1 MKQQKITI
9 AYIGG
14 GSRGWAWN
22 LMSDLAVEPDLC
34 GTVRLYDIDKKAARN
49 NEIIGNRLKGREDV
63 KSDFTYMAVDTL
75 EEALTGCDFVV
86 LSILPG
92 TFNEM
97 ESDVHQPEKYGIWQS
112 VGDTVGP
119 GGIIRGLRTLP
130 YYVEFAEAIKKYSPN
145 AWVIN
150 YTNPMTM
157 CVQIMYQV
165 FPEIKAFGCC
175 HEVFGTQRLLAAMV
189 EKSKGIEHVDRREI
203 KVNVQGINHFTW
215 LNEASYKG
223 EDLMPLYSEYAQ
235 KYAETGYTEGRDNNW
250 MNNSFAC
257 ANMVK
262 FDLFNRYGVIAAAG
276 DRHLAEFCP
285 PWYLKN
291 PETVKSW
298 KFGLT
303 TVAFRKNQLQERLA
317 KSERLANGEEEMK
330 LSLSGE
336 EGVMQ
341 MKALMGMSSLITNVN
356 IPNYGQIPNLPL
368 GAVVETNAIF
378 SHNSLK
384 PVFAGAMNHSVQ
396 PLVARHCENQRLVVE
411 SVLKKDLSLAY
422 KAFCN
427 DPLMTANRKDS
438 KELFDQMIGNTKK
451 YLGWFGL

>member
-1 MKQQKITI
+1 MQKEFTI

-14 GSRGWAWN
+14 GSRGWAWG
-22 LMSDLAVEPDLC
+22 LMSDLASSPDLS
-34 GTVRLYDIDKKAARN
+34 GTVRLCGIDKGAALH
-49 NEIIGNRLKGREDV
+49 NEIIGIKLKGREDA
-63 KSDFTYMAVDTL
+63 KSHFNYVAVDTL
-75 EEALTGCDFVV
+75 EQALTGADFVV

-92 TFNEM
+92 TFDEM
-97 ESDVHQPEKYGIWQS
+97 ESDVHAPEKYGIWQS

-119 GGIIRGLRTLP
+119 GGIIRALRTLP
-130 YYVEFAEAIKKYSPN
+130 YYVEFAEAIKKYCPN

-157 CVQIMYQV
+157 CVQVMYRV
-165 FPEIKAFGCC
+165 FPQIKAFGCC
-175 HEVFGTQRLLAAMV
+175 HEVFGTQKLIAAMV
-189 EKSKGIEHVDRREI
+189 QDAKGIEHVDRSEI

-215 LNEASYKG
+215 LNEISYKG
-223 EDLMPLYSEYAQ
+223 EDLMPMYREFAQ
-235 KYAETGYTEGRDNNW
+235 KYAETGYTGGKDDNW

-262 FDLFNRYGVIAAAG
+262 FDLFNRYGVVAAAG

-291 PETVKSW
+291 PETVKAW

-303 TVAFRKNQLQERLA
+303 TVSYRKEDLKKRLA
-317 KSERLANGEEEMK
+317 RSARLVSGEEQMELK
-330 LSLSGE
+330 TTGE
-336 EGVMQ
+336 EGVLQ
-341 MKALMGMSSLITNVN
+341 MKALMGMTTLVTNVN

-368 GAVVETNAIF
+368 GAVVETNAVF

-384 PVFAGAMNHSVQ
+384 PVFAGPMNQSVL
-396 PLVARHCENQRLVVE
+396 PLVSRHCENQRLVVDA
-411 SVLKKDLSLAY
+411 VINKDLSLAF

-427 DPLMTANRKDS
+427 DPLMTANRTDAKA
-438 KELFDQMIGNTKK
+438 LFDEMVNNTKK

>member
-1 MKQQKITI
+1 MQKEFTI

-14 GSRGWAWN
+14 SYSGWAWG
-22 LMSDLAVEPDLC
+22 LMSDLASTPDLS
-34 GTVRLYDIDKKAARN
+34 GTVRLYDIDKEAALH
-49 NEIIGNRLKGREDV
+49 NEIIGNKLKGREDV
-63 KSDFTYMAVDTL
+63 KSHFNYVAVDTL
-75 EEALTGCDFVV
+75 EQALTGADFVV

-92 TFNEM
+92 TFDEM
-97 ESDVHQPEKYGIWQS
+97 ESDVHAPEKYGIWQS

-119 GGIIRGLRTLP
+119 GGIIRALRTLP
-130 YYVEFAEAIKKYSPN
+130 YYVEFAEAIKKYCPN

-157 CVQIMYQV
+157 CVQVMYRV
-165 FPEIKAFGCC
+165 FPQIKAFGCC
-175 HEVFGTQRLLAAMV
+175 HEVFGTQKLIAAMV
-189 EKSKGIEHVDRREI
+189 QDAKGIEHVDRSEI

-215 LNEASYKG
+215 LNEISYKG
-223 EDLMPLYSEYAQ
+223 EDLMPMYREFAQ
-235 KYAETGYTEGRDNNW
+235 KYAETGYTGGKDDNW

-262 FDLFNRYGVIAAAG
+262 FDLFNRYGVVAAAG

-291 PETVKSW
+291 PETVKAW

-303 TVAFRKNQLQERLA
+303 TVSYRKEDLKKRLA
-317 KSERLANGEEEMK
+317 RSARLVSGEEQMELK
-330 LSLSGE
+330 TTGE
-336 EGVMQ
+336 EGVLQ
-341 MKALMGMSSLITNVN
+341 MKALMGMTTLVTNVN

-368 GAVVETNAIF
+368 GAVVETNAVF

-384 PVFAGAMNHSVQ
+384 PVFAGPMNQSVL
-396 PLVARHCENQRLVVE
+396 PLVSRHCENQRLVVDA
-411 SVLKKDLSLAY
+411 VINKDLSLAF

-427 DPLMTANRKDS
+427 DPLMTANRTDAKA
-438 KELFDQMIGNTKK
+438 LFDEMVNNTKK